1 MLLLTSA
8 TLVAGLISC
17 GPIAAARPSAGPVTP
32 QSAPRVERVQH
43 DRTTLDAVRAIRR
56 KHFGTMRD
64 GATRTEGL
72 ERIKAFVNPASLQVL
87 YEQLRGEKDDVVT
100 AMLDHFATL
109 GENGQVALGWV
120 VLHDPEASIRAA
132 ATERITKPA
141 TPALNRFLATN
152 LASSD
157 NVVANRAG
165 SLAAAASAIQLIPTL
180 IAAQSLERER
190 TDDQGDL
197 AWIAIQTQKSYIA
210 NVVPVLGDNSGAF
223 QPIIGVIGEG
233 TLLRVMDAVVI
244 IYRTEIHHALVKLTS
259 DATGTSTDRF
269 GYDKA
274 AWARWYNDEYL
285 PQLAQR
291 AEEAA
296 RIERAKLLERDAE
309 TTID

>member
-1 MLLLTSA
+1 MLLITTA
-8 TLVAGLISC
+8 TLVAGLITF
-17 GPIAAARPSAGPVTP
+17 GPIANAGPAGGASKV
-32 QSAPRVERVQH
+32 QSPPRVERAPH
-43 DRTTLDAVRAIRR
+43 DRSTLEAVRAIRR

-64 GATRTEGL
+64 GPTRTEGL
-72 ERIKAFVNPASLQVL
+72 ERIKSFVNPASLQVL
-87 YEQLRGEKDDVVT
+87 YEQLRAEKTDVVT

-120 VLHDPEASIRAA
+120 VLHEVDPGIRAA

-165 SLAAAASAIQLIPTL
+165 SLAAAAGAIQLIPTL
-180 IAAQSLERER
+180 IATQSSERAR
-190 TDDQGDL
+190 TDDKGDL

-210 NVVPVLGDNSGAF
+210 NVVPVLGDNAGAF

-259 DATGTSTDRF
+259 DATGTSTDQF